1 MPQFNLCYV
10 LRFQANGIAV
20 AVTRKNKTQQPQVSA
35 NATNTWEE
43 WNERQTS
50 RSGVKKKKTPNQ
62 RKEKIICL
70 ITNWRTFV
78 SKHIYI
84 RWILWVVPLST
95 ACSHIG
101 HNCLQ
106 SKYTHIIYTLDSK
119 RKSVHKLAHLTMWRR
134 RRRRRQNSLLF
145 LLSLK
150 WLFFFYC
157 RDCLYSFVFW
167 ILLFTILSLFE
178 FNQMRIMW
186 RKKLNE
192 KNEH

>member
-20 AVTRKNKTQQPQVSA
+20 AVTRKKIKHNNHKWVRTRLIHEKSETKGKPHGA
-35 NATNTWEE
+35 E
-43 WNERQTS
+43 WR
-50 RSGVKKKKTPNQ
+50 KKTPNQ

-101 HNCLQ
+101 HKLFTI
-106 SKYTHIIYTLDSK
+106 KIYTHYIYIGFKAKERSQTCTSHD
-119 RKSVHKLAHLTMWRR
+119 VTTTTTTEFVTF
-134 RRRRRQNSLLF
+134 F

-186 RKKLNE
+186 RKKI
-192 KNEH
+192 EH

>member
-1 MPQFNLCYV
+1 MLC
-10 LRFQANGIAV
+10 FAV
-20 AVTRKNKTQQPQVSA
+20 SSKWYCRSCYTKKNKTQQPQVSA

-101 HNCLQ
+101 HKLFTI
-106 SKYTHIIYTLDSK
+106 KIYTHYIYIGFKAKERSQTCTSHD
-119 RKSVHKLAHLTMWRR
+119 VTTTTTTEFVTFFCLAW
-134 RRRRRQNSLLF
+134 NDC
-145 LLSLK
+145 
-150 WLFFFYC
+150 FFFYC

-186 RKKLNE
+186 RKKI
-192 KNEH
+192 EH